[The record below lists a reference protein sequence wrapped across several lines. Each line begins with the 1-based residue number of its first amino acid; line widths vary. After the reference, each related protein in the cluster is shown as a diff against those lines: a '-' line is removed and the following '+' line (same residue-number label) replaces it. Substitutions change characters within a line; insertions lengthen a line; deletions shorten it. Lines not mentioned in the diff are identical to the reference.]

1 MASIGARKAIPP
13 GCASTDHVGG
23 RKPLPEAR
31 MLDLAG
37 DPGGIPLKSGTLP
50 ILALRHRASCSGSNE
65 NFCKT

>member
-1 MASIGARKAIPP
+1 MWA
-13 GCASTDHVGG
+13 GG